1 MGIITAFAKSID
13 NSQLLRLLHQQIEK
27 QDAPVACC
35 DDLDDQLT
43 DIAAYMHDED
53 YPALAKRRKK
63 VNMLTGLLAL
73 PVLLF
78 SLLLFSQKIIDAL
91 SLNIDIS
98 YLSLT
103 LLDYSLTYIWAVFI
117 YAAVLFGT
125 IFYFYFLQ
133 KQTEKYAGHLI
144 DDFIN
149 RISH

>member
-27 QDAPVACC
+27 QDAPVACR

-43 DIAAYMHDED
+43 DIAAYMHDEH

-91 SLNIDIS
+91 SLNIDIR

>member
-27 QDAPVACC
+27 QDAPVACR

-43 DIAAYMHDED
+43 DIAAYMHDEH

-103 LLDYSLTYIWAVFI
+103 LLDYSPFLVTIRYLTPTPDGRGIRSKFSSRTRRRSSG
-117 YAAVLFGT
+117 LKLNT
-125 IFYFYFLQ
+125 
-133 KQTEKYAGHLI
+133 
-144 DDFIN
+144 
-149 RISH
+149 

>member
-1 MGIITAFAKSID
+1 
-13 NSQLLRLLHQQIEK
+13 
-27 QDAPVACC
+27 
-35 DDLDDQLT
+35 
-43 DIAAYMHDED
+43 
-53 YPALAKRRKK
+53 
-63 VNMLTGLLAL
+63 MLTGLLAL

-125 IFYFYFLQ
+125 IFFLFPA

>member
-1 MGIITAFAKSID
+1 MGIITAFAKSI
-13 NSQLLRLLHQQIEK
+13 
-27 QDAPVACC
+27 
-35 DDLDDQLT
+35 
-43 DIAAYMHDED
+43 YMHDEH